1 MKRTCQAAI
10 SSAITCFRYVT
21 FTCEWWDGKLVYSV
35 WLLSRFSHLC
45 LLSDQTG
52 NSLWNILSETPPS
65 LHTQTCTQ
73 LLYGLNGF
81 SSRPVSISCVVSGSV
96 SSMMSGTPCSVG
108 VTLRFRWAV
117 AWSSVSSSPFLTS
130 AICDE
135 SGSWSPMS
143 VWSEV
148 LVCWCV
154 FNGVVLGELRT
165 KQGAHRKSEYLIRKI
180 LHRKHWLQF
189 WGTCLALWANTD
201 ELDG

>member
-1 MKRTCQAAI
+1 MSNKHSRSGEWRFRANTVPANSIFSQNVCCLSFNRCYKAHSCWMKRTCQAAI

-35 WLLSRFSHLC
+35 WLLSRFSHLF

-148 LVCWCV
+148 LVC
-154 FNGVVLGELRT
+154 
-165 KQGAHRKSEYLIRKI
+165 
-180 LHRKHWLQF
+180 
-189 WGTCLALWANTD
+189 
-201 ELDG
+201 